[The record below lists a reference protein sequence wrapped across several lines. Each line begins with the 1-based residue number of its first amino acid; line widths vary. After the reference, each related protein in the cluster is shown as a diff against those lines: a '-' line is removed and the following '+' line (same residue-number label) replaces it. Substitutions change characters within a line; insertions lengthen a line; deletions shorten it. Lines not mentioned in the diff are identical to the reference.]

1 MSTLSKIDQAI
12 AAIRYLFKKKKK
24 KLEEMGRRVEI
35 SPEDRISMGE
45 DWDLIRNVESV
56 MKAAEGKMQEEM
68 GKLPPQALDLEE
80 TVLGAI
86 MLEVSAQAIIDTL
99 EPKHFYDKKHEQI
112 FIAVKVMKHDGKPID
127 MRTVVAELRRLGKI
141 EEVGGAHYIAELT
154 SRVSSAANI
163 SYHAHILI
171 EMAMRRQMILIAGK
185 LLHDAYDDTVDTL
198 TLLDEVNNEI
208 VKINAWIK

>member
-1 MSTLSKIDQAI
+1 MSTLSKVDQAI

-24 KLEEMGRRVEI
+24 KLDEMGRRVEL

-68 GKLPPQALDLEE
+68 GKLPPQAIDMEE
-80 TVLGAI
+80 AVLGA
-86 MLEVSAQAIIDTL
+86 MLLEKNAQTIIDIL
-99 EPKHFYDKKHEQI
+99 KPAHFYDERHRLI
-112 FIAVKVMKHDGKPID
+112 FQAMLDMFESDPID
-127 MRTVVAELRRLGKI
+127 MRSVVAKLRKQGTI
-141 EEVGGAHYIAELT
+141 EKVGGAHYIAELT

-163 SYHAHILI
+163 NYHAHILI

-198 TLLDEVNNEI
+198 VLLDEVNSE
-208 VKINAWIK
+208 VKSINSWVK

>member
-1 MSTLSKIDQAI
+1 MSTLSKVDQAI

-24 KLEEMGRRVEI
+24 KLDEMGRRVEL

-68 GKLPPQALDLEE
+68 GKLPPQAIDMEE
-80 TVLGAI
+80 AVLGAI
-86 MLEVSAQAIIDTL
+86 LLETTAHAVIAIL
-99 EPKHFYDKKHEQI
+99 ESKHFYDEKHRGI
-112 FIAVKVMKHDGKPID
+112 FNACTELKREERPID
-127 MRTVVAELRRLGKI
+127 MRTVVAKLRVLGKL

-163 SYHAHILI
+163 NYHAHILI

-198 TLLDEVNNEI
+198 VLLDEVNSEVKAINEW
-208 VKINAWIK
+208 VK